1 MTLYE
6 MKKKILSMIE
16 ELNPESELLTD
27 DPDISA
33 KINSVINQVM
43 FELCRMKKIPKYLE
57 QAARKGESIDFHG
70 LSAACGREVY
80 QMDMVRGVAYESK
93 ASGTVLKFLEDGTA
107 EIDLFVYPEPITEDT
122 EDEMYEFDLSPD
134 ALEILPYGVAGD
146 LLKSDVSSDYGRIYS
161 NRYETMIQRLDQRY
175 QMGSIVIEGGVVV

>member
-57 QAARKGESIDFHG
+57 QAVNKGESIDFHG

-80 QMDMVRGVAYESK
+80 QLDMVRGVAYEAK

-107 EIDLFVYPEPITEDT
+107 EIDLITEDT

>member
-57 QAARKGESIDFHG
+57 QAVNKGETIDFHG

-80 QMDMVRGVAYESK
+80 QLDMVRGVAYEAK
-93 ASGTVLKFLEDGTA
+93 ASGTVLKFLEDGNA
-107 EIDLFVYPEPITEDT
+107 EIDLFVYRNRSQRTPKTKCMSLISARMLWRSCPTV
-122 EDEMYEFDLSPD
+122 LR
-134 ALEILPYGVAGD
+134 EIFSRAMCPATTA
-146 LLKSDVSSDYGRIYS
+146 
-161 NRYETMIQRLDQRY
+161 E
-175 QMGSIVIEGGVVV
+175 SIPTGMRP

>member
-1 MTLYE
+1 
-6 MKKKILSMIE
+6 
-16 ELNPESELLTD
+16 
-27 DPDISA
+27 
-33 KINSVINQVM
+33 
-43 FELCRMKKIPKYLE
+43 
-57 QAARKGESIDFHG
+57 
-70 LSAACGREVY
+70 
-80 QMDMVRGVAYESK
+80 MDMVRGVAYESK

-161 NRYETMIQRLDQRY
+161 NRYEAMIQRLDQRY